1 MRNARRAA
9 PALVLLLLIAAAG
22 CGAKKSVVGKW
33 SGTASIPGQAGV
45 GGSTAAVYEFK
56 ADGTETIGLTVPTP
70 IGKAAITTVGT
81 YAVKDDTLTQTFTS
95 AALNGKT
102 IPVPP
107 ASSAPLQ
114 SKFKLNGDT
123 LTLSPVNN
131 PTQIVL
137 TRVKS

>member
-9 PALVLLLLIAAAG
+9 PALALLFLTVAAG
-22 CGAKKSVVGKW
+22 CGAKKSVTGKW
-33 SGTASIPGQAGV
+33 SGTASIPGQ
-45 GGSTAAVYEFK
+45 GGSAAAVYEFK
-56 ADGTETIGLTVPTP
+56 ADGTEMIALTVPTP

-95 AALNGKT
+95 AALNGKP